1 MSSKVAIP
9 FFTDQNVP
17 ESASQFFADMGH
29 PIVRLREVM
38 AITTPDPVI
47 AVACSQSGQVLVT
60 HDTDFRQASKRLKIT
75 QREYR
80 EKLHRILLSCDFA
93 TDVDRL
99 KDAWSVIEH
108 EWSLINGSRPMS
120 IEIRK
125 SSIITF
131 R

>member
-17 ESASQFFADMGH
+17 ESASKFFADMGN
-29 PIVRLREVM
+29 PIVRLRDVM
-38 AITTPDPVI
+38 ATNTPDPVI

-80 EKLHRILLSCDFA
+80 EKLHRILLGCDYA
-93 TDVDRL
+93 RDVERL
-99 KDAWSVIEH
+99 KDA
-108 EWSLINGSRPMS
+108 
-120 IEIRK
+120 
-125 SSIITF
+125 
-131 R
+131 